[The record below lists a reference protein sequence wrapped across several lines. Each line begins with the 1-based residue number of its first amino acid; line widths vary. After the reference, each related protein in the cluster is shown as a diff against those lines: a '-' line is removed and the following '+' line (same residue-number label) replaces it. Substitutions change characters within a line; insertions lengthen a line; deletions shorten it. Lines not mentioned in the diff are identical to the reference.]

1 MLVSRI
7 HNSLCRMLTHLINN
21 VSISYMKRDHSIP
34 IGKTFGRLH
43 VIRRTETAGKTR
55 VVCLCACG
63 NEATVLLA
71 SLKCGNTISCGC
83 ALQESRVKHGMH
95 NTPEYMAWA
104 AMIQRCT
111 NPNSAEWKNYGSRG
125 ISVCMPWR
133 ESFRTFFEYV
143 GKRPSRNHSL
153 DRYPDKDGD
162 YEPGNVRWATA
173 KQQSRNTRRNIILSN
188 GEVLADAAE
197 NAGVSIINAR
207 NRRGL
212 GWTEGRLLS
221 PVKKYR
227 SRQTGQ

>member
-1 MLVSRI
+1 
-7 HNSLCRMLTHLINN
+7 
-21 VSISYMKRDHSIP
+21 
-34 IGKTFGRLH
+34 
-43 VIRRTETAGKTR
+43 
-55 VVCLCACG
+55 
-63 NEATVLLA
+63 
-71 SLKCGNTISCGC
+71 
-83 ALQESRVKHGMH
+83 
-95 NTPEYMAWA
+95 
-104 AMIQRCT
+104 
-111 NPNSAEWKNYGSRG
+111 
-125 ISVCMPWR
+125 MPWR